1 MPLRTALF
9 LIPAILLAQAP
20 AANTT
25 KAPEPPAEV
34 DQALRARV
42 KDFIQLSTDG
52 NFRKAFEMVAEDS
65 KDFYFGMSKPKF
77 SGYELQTIEYSDNFT
92 NAVVRATVKRAVS
105 FAGQEIQ
112 MPLPMVDTWKLE
124 SGKWMWA
131 QPQTKMVTTPVGEVA
146 ADPAARPG
154 ESLSLPKDMSPE
166 AVLAAA
172 KQLQVPTTVD
182 KESLTFTPGVASSQE
197 VTFHNGLNGVVHIIA
212 TPILDGGVFQSEPAE
227 INVPEIGRA
236 HV

>member
-146 ADPAARPG
+146 AHIRNGWGKSALVTTAR
-154 ESLSLPKDMSPE
+154 LS
-166 AVLAAA
+166 
-172 KQLQVPTTVD
+172 
-182 KESLTFTPGVASSQE
+182 
-197 VTFHNGLNGVVHIIA
+197 
-212 TPILDGGVFQSEPAE
+212 
-227 INVPEIGRA
+227 
-236 HV
+236 